1 MSKIVRFEE
10 IEGWQSA
17 RTLVNDVY
25 TLTNSAAFRK
35 DTSLR
40 DQLRR
45 AAVSIM
51 SNIAEGFESQSS
63 KTFVRYL
70 YIAKGSAGEIRSQLY
85 ICLDQDYIKENEFVK
100 IQEQALQCSRLLSG
114 FIKYLERSDRP

>member
-25 TLTNSAAFRK
+25 ALTNSAAFRK

-45 AAVSIM
+45 AAVSVM

-63 KTFVRYL
+63 KTFIRYL

-85 ICLDQDYIKENEFVK
+85 ICLDQDYIKENEFAK

-114 FIKYLERSDRP
+114 FIKYLERYDRP